1 MSFAQGDHLDLSS
14 VTTTLHIGAHADA
27 PSHYHVGGATIEK
40 CNLDLYVGPCT
51 VIRVRAARGERI
63 GKRQFAHIKVLQKRV
78 LFATGSFDDPE
89 RWVDDFNSFEP
100 ETIHFLADQ
109 EVKLIGI
116 DTPSVDPSSSKKL
129 EAHQALFERDFVVL
143 EGLFLRDVPEGEYF
157 LVALPL
163 AIEGG
168 DASPIRAA
176 LWPKDARFD

>member
-1 MSFAQGDHLDLSS
+1 M
-14 VTTTLHIGAHADA
+14 
-27 PSHYHVGGATIEK
+27 
-40 CNLDLYVGPCT
+40 
-51 VIRVRAARGERI
+51 
-63 GKRQFAHIKVLQKRV
+63 VLQKRV

-100 ETIHFLADQ
+100 EAIHFLADQ
-109 EVKLIGI
+109 GVKLIGI